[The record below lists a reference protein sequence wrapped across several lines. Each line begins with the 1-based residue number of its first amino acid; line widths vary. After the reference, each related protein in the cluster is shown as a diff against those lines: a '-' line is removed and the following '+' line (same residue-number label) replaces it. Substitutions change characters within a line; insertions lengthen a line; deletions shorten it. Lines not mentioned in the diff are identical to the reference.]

1 MQLYEVYWQQITQ
14 VLGSTFLHFLWQG
27 TLIALLYA
35 ALRTFTAKPTS
46 RYLLGI
52 LSLFAMAV
60 APALTA
66 WRTWNQ
72 LTAQSSE
79 SAVGAVSNTL
89 SAVSATADIA
99 QFSGPALMTSL
110 LPWLGAIWLCGVL
123 LLSLNSLR
131 HWRHMHWL
139 LRHDA
144 KPVPEW
150 QYDLLRLCDR
160 FAIWPRVRLLQSS
173 HVVTPTLIGWL
184 KPIILLPASV
194 LGGFTPQQIEMII
207 AHELG
212 HVRRWDYLFNLFQV
226 TLETLLFYHP
236 AVHWISR
243 DVRNVRETCCD
254 DLVIQ
259 MECGTRLAYAHT
271 LANLEGL
278 RATLPAPALAA
289 SGGVLLARVRRI
301 VGVEHE
307 TPEPLPMRQHGWLL
321 VLLLV
326 MAVGLSMRLPVRN
339 HSASGDA
346 LATIQL
352 ASTRLTQKAYALLA
366 RTSAAVVP
374 AITPVASAKVAPI
387 VSVPTHPAETL
398 PAHNVEQASETLVL
412 PRIQK
417 PQTTHAAIVAD
428 SALKVSDIRLQSPP
442 MTLATPPSIAVA
454 TMPKALR
461 RVAPSYPAGALASD
475 QQGQVTLSFGIAADG
490 SVQNIEVTAAQGA
503 EQFVAA
509 AKEALHQWS
518 FDASNLPSSTERYT
532 QVFDF
537 ALSKTANGS
546 HKSDPDCKVSTG
558 SHICRHETH

>member
-14 VLGSTFLHFLWQG
+14 VLGWTFLHFLWQG

-35 ALRTFTAKPTS
+35 ALRTFTPKPTS

-52 LSLFAMAV
+52 LSLFAMAA

-72 LTAQSSE
+72 LAARSSE
-79 SAVGAVSNTL
+79 AVVGALSNTL
-89 SAVSATADIA
+89 PAVSATAELA
-99 QFSGPALMTSL
+99 QSSAPALMISL

-184 KPIILLPASV
+184 KPIILLPVSV

-212 HVRRWDYLFNLFQV
+212 HVRRWDYLLNLFQV

-259 MECGTRLAYAHT
+259 MKCGTPLAYAHT

-326 MAVGLSMRLPVRN
+326 MAVGLSLRLPVRS
-339 HSASGDA
+339 HPASIDS
-346 LATIQL
+346 LATVQL
-352 ASTRLTQKAYALLA
+352 ASTRLTQQAYALLTRA
-366 RTSAAVVP
+366 SAVAP
-374 AITPVASAKVAPI
+374 AIAPVASAKVIPVTSA
-387 VSVPTHPAETL
+387 PTHPAETVS
-398 PAHNVEQASETLVL
+398 AHNVVQASETLIL

-417 PQTTHAAIVAD
+417 PQATHTTIIAD
-428 SALKVSDIRLQSPP
+428 SALEISDIRLQSSPLP
-442 MTLATPPSIAVA
+442 LATLPSIAA
-454 TMPKALR
+454 APMPKALR

-490 SVQNIEVTAAQGA
+490 LVQNIEVTAAQGA

-509 AKEALHQWS
+509 AKETLHQWR
-518 FDASNLPSSTERYT
+518 FEASNLPSGTARYT

-546 HKSDPDCKVSTG
+546 HKVDPDCKVSTG

>member
-14 VLGSTFLHFLWQG
+14 VLGWTFLHFLWQG

-35 ALRTFTAKPTS
+35 ALRSFTPKPTS

-52 LSLFAMAV
+52 LSLFAMAI

-79 SAVGAVSNTL
+79 AAVGAVSNTL
-89 SAVSATADIA
+89 PAVSATAELA
-99 QFSGPALMTSL
+99 QSSGPTLMISL

-150 QYDLLRLCDR
+150 QYDLRRLSDR

-212 HVRRWDYLFNLFQV
+212 HVRRWDYLLNLFQV

-326 MAVGLSMRLPVRN
+326 VAVGLSMRLPVRT
-339 HSASGDA
+339 HSASIDA
-346 LATIQL
+346 LATIQM
-352 ASTRLTQKAYALLA
+352 ASTRLTQQAYALLTRA
-366 RTSAAVVP
+366 SAVAPVI
-374 AITPVASAKVAPI
+374 APVASAKV
-387 VSVPTHPAETL
+387 VPVVPVAAHPVETAL
-398 PAHNVEQASETLVL
+398 THNVAQASETLIL

-417 PQTTHAAIVAD
+417 PQAPQAAIIAD
-428 SALKVSDIRLQSPP
+428 SALKISDIRLQSSP
-442 MTLATPPSIAVA
+442 MPLATLPSIAA
-454 TMPKALR
+454 APMPKALR

-518 FDASNLPSSTERYT
+518 FDASNLPSGTERYT